1 MLKNCPNAAM
11 SFFWNKSKP
20 LHTFVI
26 SGFSSDIEKSLF
38 MEEINVMKKVSD
50 GSNPHVLKMI
60 GCVTTTLPVMLVM
73 QFVPQGNL
81 RSYLKAKK
89 TVAKVRDSEIF
100 RDFIP
105 LLYSNYCNPA
115 VYAPRVNDKSQP

>member
-1 MLKNCPNAAM
+1 
-11 SFFWNKSKP
+11 
-20 LHTFVI
+20 
-26 SGFSSDIEKSLF
+26 

-89 TVAKVRDSEIF
+89 TTADVRH
-100 RDFIP
+100 
-105 LLYSNYCNPA
+105 C
-115 VYAPRVNDKSQP
+115 

>member
-1 MLKNCPNAAM
+1 M
-11 SFFWNKSKP
+11 
-20 LHTFVI
+20 I

-81 RSYLKAKK
+81 RSYLKSKK
-89 TVAKVRDSEIF
+89 SIADVRNSEK
-100 RDFIP
+100 
-105 LLYSNYCNPA
+105 L
-115 VYAPRVNDKSQP
+115 